1 MLSAR
6 GFELSNFQKI
16 SQFESIPVILELV
29 KQDRGITF
37 AYRVAVRKELE
48 REEIE
53 PLPEHVLYLK
63 RQFWFV
69 TLPSSPFAEDFL
81 ELFDFSEKQSGR
93 EFRTEGNF
101 F

>member
-69 TLPSSPFAEDFL
+69 TLPSSPFAEDYL
-81 ELFDFSEKQSGR
+81 ELFDF
-93 EFRTEGNF
+93 FRKTVRKRIPD
-101 F
+101 